1 MPVNIRGDADR
12 PPCDARPLPV
22 GSRQPATMQ
31 ETIQTVFTV
40 TALLGLVSLLLP
52 LAQRFAIPYAVLLA
66 LVGIAIGGIANLP
79 LAYQPGSVV
88 GDLVHWLHDFGLS
101 AESLLYVFLP
111 ALLFEAA
118 LNIDVRQLSD
128 EVAPVLLLAVIGV
141 IVCTFVVGLALWPIS
156 PVGILACVILGAII
170 ATTDPVA
177 VVAIFHDIGAP
188 RRLSTL
194 VQGESLFNDA
204 AAIAIYSLAVA
215 MLAGNQPASPLDG
228 VVTFVRQFGGGLVT
242 GYVAGY
248 VVTLSMPMLR
258 ASRLAEAT
266 LTIGFAYVI
275 FVVCDHYLGFSGV
288 VAVASA
294 ALAVSAEGRRR
305 LSPSNWESLVVTWE
319 QLAFWAS
326 SLIFLFAAMQTPELL
341 SNASWGDLALLAA
354 LIAAALLARALTL
367 YGLIPLL
374 SYAGIA
380 KPIDRNYKLVMLW
393 GGMRGAV
400 SLALAL
406 AATENTALPPEVR
419 QFVGILA
426 TGFVLFTLLVTAPTM
441 RPLMRLL
448 KISSLGPAETALSE
462 RVIGLSLSS
471 IPQEIETV
479 GRQHQISPEIV
490 AEVAKVYGADAG
502 DPGESDAPGSD
513 LPDELKQRAALS
525 VLVDREQEF
534 CLDYFESRTVSRRV
548 AASLLAHA
556 ARLRDG
562 VRSDGI
568 AGYQQAAARIR
579 GFGLGLRLSLAV
591 HHRIGVALIL
601 ARLLA
606 DRFEVQLAARFVLQ
620 NVIAFNRNQ
629 IEQVFG
635 ARARAAMAQQL
646 ESRLSALERAIAAVK
661 LQYPGYARQLETQF
675 LARMAA
681 RIEDD
686 RYRRLRAESIINQE
700 IYEDLQRKL
709 RPRRRSVE
717 ARPRLDLGLKREDLV
732 CGVPMFA
739 SLDTQARRSVARL
752 LRPRLAVPDEAIV
765 RRGERGDAMYF
776 ISSGAV
782 EVRIA
787 PAPVQLGTGD
797 FFGELAL
804 LVSDR
809 RNADVVALG
818 YCQLLSLASRD
829 LHRLFGTEPALRDQ
843 IHAVAQARTAT
854 AEAE

>member
-1 MPVNIRGDADR
+1 MHD
-12 PPCDARPLPV
+12 
-22 GSRQPATMQ
+22 
-31 ETIQTVFTV
+31 TIQTVFTV

-52 LAQRFAIPYAVLLA
+52 LAERFSIPYAVLLA
-66 LVGIAIGGIANLP
+66 LVGIAIGAVTNIP
-79 LAYQPGSVV
+79 SAYQPGGIV
-88 GDLVHWLHDFGLS
+88 GDVVSWLRDFGLS

-118 LNIDVRQLSD
+118 LNVDVRQLSD

-141 IVCTFVVGLALWPIS
+141 IVCTFVVGLALWPVS
-156 PVGILACVILGAII
+156 PVGVLAGIILGAII

-215 MLAGNQPASPLDG
+215 MLTGARPTSPVDG
-228 VVTFVRQFGGGLVT
+228 VLTFVRQFGGGLIT
-242 GYVAGY
+242 GYLAGW
-248 VVTLSMPMLR
+248 VVTLFMPILR

-275 FVVCDHYLGFSGV
+275 FIVCDHYLGFSGV

-294 ALAVSAEGRRR
+294 ALAVSAGGRRR

-326 SLIFLFAAMQTPELL
+326 SLIFLFAAMQTPDLL
-341 SNASWGDLALLAA
+341 AQASWGDLALLGALIVAA
-354 LIAAALLARALTL
+354 LVARALTL
-367 YGLIPLL
+367 YGLIPIL
-374 SYAGIA
+374 SFARIA
-380 KPIDRNYKLVMLW
+380 SPIDANYKLVMLW

-448 KISSLGPAETALSE
+448 KISSAPPEEVALRQ

-479 GRQHQISPEIV
+479 GRQHQISPEIA
-490 AEVAKVYGADAG
+490 AEVARVYETGTRDRADVQL
-502 DPGESDAPGSD
+502 PGE
-513 LPDELKQRAALS
+513 LRERAALS
-525 VLVDREQEF
+525 VLADREQEF

-562 VRSDGI
+562 ARSDGVE
-568 AGYQQAAARIR
+568 GYQKAAARIL
-579 GFGLGLRLSLAV
+579 GFNRTLRLALAI
-591 HHRIGVALIL
+591 HHSIGIARPL
-601 ARLLA
+601 ARQLA

-620 NVIAFNRNQ
+620 NVIAFNRDQ
-629 IEQVFG
+629 IEQAFG
-635 ARARAAMAQQL
+635 SGPSAAMAHQL
-646 ESRLSALERAIAAVK
+646 ELRFRAIDRAISALK
-661 LQYPGYARQLETQF
+661 LQYPTYARQLEMQF
-675 LARMAA
+675 LARTAA
-681 RIEDD
+681 RLEEE

-700 IYEDLQRKL
+700 VYEDLQRDL
-709 RPRRRSVE
+709 RPRRRAVE
-717 ARPRLDLGLKREDLV
+717 VRPTLDLGLKREDLISR
-732 CGVPMFA
+732 VPMFA
-739 SLDTQARRSVARL
+739 ALDAKAMHSVARL
-752 LRPRLAVPDEAIV
+752 LRPRLAVPDEVIV
-765 RRGERGDAMYF
+765 HEGERGDAMYF

-782 EVRIA
+782 EVRI
-787 PAPVQLGTGD
+787 PSTSVQLGTGD

-804 LVSDR
+804 LVTDR
-809 RNADVVALG
+809 RTADVVALG
-818 YCQLLSLASRD
+818 YCQLLSLAARD
-829 LHRLFGTEPALRDQ
+829 LDRLFGTEPALRDQ
-843 IHAVAQARTAT
+843 IHAVAKTRTAS
-854 AEAE
+854 AETG

>member
-1 MPVNIRGDADR
+1 MHD
-12 PPCDARPLPV
+12 
-22 GSRQPATMQ
+22 
-31 ETIQTVFTV
+31 TIQTVFTV
-40 TALLGLVSLLLP
+40 TALLGLVSMLLP
-52 LAQRFAIPYAVLLA
+52 LAERFSIPYAVLLA
-66 LVGIAIGGIANLP
+66 LVGIAIGGVANLP
-79 LAYQPGSVV
+79 PDYQPGGIL
-88 GDLVHWLHDFGLS
+88 GDIVHWLHDFGLS

-118 LNIDVRQLSD
+118 VNVDVRQLSD
-128 EVAPVLLLAVIGV
+128 EVAPVLLLAIIGV
-141 IVCTFVVGLALWPIS
+141 IVCTFVVGFALWPVA
-156 PVGILACVILGAII
+156 PVGVLACVVLGAII

-177 VVAIFHDIGAP
+177 VVAIFRDIGAP

-215 MLAGNQPASPLDG
+215 MLAGDRPASPVDG
-228 VVTFVRQFGGGLVT
+228 ILTFVRQFSGGLV
-242 GYVAGY
+242 AGY
-248 VVTLSMPMLR
+248 FAGWVVTLVMPILR

-275 FVVCDHYLGFSGV
+275 FIICDHYLGVSGV

-294 ALAVSAEGRRR
+294 ALAVSAGGRRR

-341 SNASWGDLALLAA
+341 AQATWGDLALLGALIVAA
-354 LIAAALLARALTL
+354 LVARALTL
-367 YGLIPLL
+367 YGMIPML
-374 SYAGIA
+374 SFAGIA
-380 KPIDRNYKLVMLW
+380 KPIDADHKLVMLW

-448 KISSLGPAETALSE
+448 KISSAPPAEVALSQQ
-462 RVIGLSLSS
+462 VIGLSLSS

-490 AEVAKVYGADAG
+490 AEVAKVYDADTHKTTEAG
-502 DPGESDAPGSD
+502 IANADLPGE
-513 LPDELKQRAALS
+513 LRERAALA
-525 VLVDREQEF
+525 VLADREQEF

-548 AASLLAHA
+548 AANLLVHA
-556 ARLRDG
+556 SRLRDG
-562 VRSDGI
+562 ARSDGVE
-568 AGYQQAAARIR
+568 GYQKAAGRILA
-579 GFGLGLRLSLAV
+579 FSPALRLSLAM
-591 HHRIGVALIL
+591 HRRLGVAGLL
-601 ARLLA
+601 ARQLA

-620 NVIAFNRNQ
+620 NVIAFNREQ

-635 ARARAAMAQQL
+635 AR
-646 ESRLSALERAIAAVK
+646 LSAIMAEQLDFRFRGIDRAIAALK
-661 LQYPGYARQLETQF
+661 LQYPTYARQLEIQF

-681 RIEDD
+681 RLEEE
-686 RYRRLRAESIINQE
+686 RYRRLRAEAIINQE

-717 ARPRLDLGLKREDLV
+717 VRPTLDLGLKREDLV
-732 CGVPMFA
+732 CRVPMFA
-739 SLDTQARRSVARL
+739 ALDATARRSVARL
-752 LRPRLAVPDEAIV
+752 LRPRLALPDEIIV
-765 RRGERGDAMYF
+765 HKGDRGDAMYF

-782 EVRIA
+782 EVRIL
-787 PAPVQLGTGD
+787 PASVQLGSGD

-804 LVSDR
+804 LVADR

-818 YCQLLSLASRD
+818 YCQLLTLAARD
-829 LHRLFGTEPALRDQ
+829 LQRLFGTEPALRDQ
-843 IHAVAQARTAT
+843 IHAVAQARTAP
-854 AEAE
+854 AEAG

>member
-1 MPVNIRGDADR
+1 MHD
-12 PPCDARPLPV
+12 
-22 GSRQPATMQ
+22 
-31 ETIQTVFTV
+31 TIETVFAV

-52 LAQRFAIPYAVLLA
+52 LAQRFSIPYAVLLA
-66 LVGIAIGGIANLP
+66 VVGLAIGGITNLP
-79 LAYQPGSVV
+79 PVYLPGGIV
-88 GDLVHWLHDFGLS
+88 GDLLAWLRDFGLS

-118 LNIDVRQLSD
+118 LNVDVRQLSD
-128 EVAPVLLLAVIGV
+128 EIAPVLLLAVIGV
-141 IVCTFVVGLALWPIS
+141 IVCTLVVGFALWPIA
-156 PVGILACVILGAII
+156 PVGILACIVLGAII

-215 MLAGNQPASPLDG
+215 MLAGDRPAHPLDG
-228 VVTFVRQFGGGLVT
+228 ALTFLRQFGGGLAA
-242 GYVAGY
+242 GYVAGWAI
-248 VVTLSMPMLR
+248 TLFIPILR

-266 LTIGFAYVI
+266 LTIAFAYVI
-275 FVVCDHYLGFSGV
+275 FVICDHYLHVSGV

-305 LSPSNWESLVVTWE
+305 LSPSNWEGLVVTWE

-326 SLIFLFAAMQTPELL
+326 SLIFLFAAMQTPDLL
-341 SNASWGDLALLAA
+341 GKASWGDLALLGALIVAA
-354 LIAAALLARALTL
+354 LGARALTL
-367 YGLIPLL
+367 YGLIPML
-374 SYAGIA
+374 SFARVA
-380 KPIDRNYKLVMLW
+380 KPIAGDHKLVMLW

-448 KISSLGPAETALSE
+448 KISSLPPAEIALNE

-479 GRQHQISPEIV
+479 GRQHQIAPELV
-490 AEVAKVYGADAG
+490 AEVLTLYDAQI
-502 DPGESDAPGSD
+502 DGSGGMSSEHTQ
-513 LPDELKQRAALS
+513 LPTELRERAAVS
-525 VLVDREQEF
+525 VLADREQEF
-534 CLDYFESRTVSRRV
+534 CLEYFESRTVSRRV

-562 VRSDGI
+562 ARTDGV
-568 AGYQQAAARIR
+568 AGYHRAAERIR
-579 GFGLGLRLSLAV
+579 GFGPALRLALAIQQ
-591 HHRIGVALIL
+591 RLGIAWPL

-606 DRFEVQLAARFVLQ
+606 DRFEVRLAARFVLQ
-620 NVIAFNRNQ
+620 NVIAFNRDET
-629 IEQVFG
+629 EQVFG
-635 ARARAAMAQQL
+635 AAARAAMAEQL
-646 ESRLSALERAIAAVK
+646 EDRLAAIDRAITSVK
-661 LQYPGYARQLETQF
+661 LQYPTYARQLELQF
-675 LARMAA
+675 LARVAA
-681 RIEDD
+681 RLEED
-686 RYRRLRAESIINQE
+686 RYRRLRAVSIINQE
-700 IYEDLQRKL
+700 VYDDLQRKL
-709 RPRRRSVE
+709 RPRRRAVE
-717 ARPRLDLGLKREDLV
+717 VRPKLDLGLKREDLV
-732 CGVPMFA
+732 RRVPMFA
-739 SLDTQARRSVARL
+739 ALDAKTQRSVARL
-752 LRPRLAVPDEAIV
+752 LRPRLAVPDEIV
-765 RRGERGDAMYF
+765 VRKGERGDAMYF

-782 EVRIA
+782 EVRID
-787 PAPVQLGTGD
+787 PTPVQLGTGD

-804 LVSDR
+804 LVTER

-818 YCQLLSLASRD
+818 YCQLLSLAARD

-843 IHAVAQARTAT
+843 IHAVAEARTA
-854 AEAE
+854 APEAL

>member
-1 MPVNIRGDADR
+1 MHD
-12 PPCDARPLPV
+12 
-22 GSRQPATMQ
+22 
-31 ETIQTVFTV
+31 TIETVFAV

-52 LAQRFAIPYAVLLA
+52 LAQRFSIPYAVLLA
-66 LVGIAIGGIANLP
+66 VVGIAIGGITNLP
-79 LAYQPGSVV
+79 PAYLPGGIV
-88 GDLVHWLHDFGLS
+88 GDLQAWLRDFGLS

-118 LNIDVRQLSD
+118 LNVDVRQLSD
-128 EVAPVLLLAVIGV
+128 EIAPVLLLAVIGV
-141 IVCTFVVGLALWPIS
+141 IVCTLVVGFALWPIA
-156 PVGILACVILGAII
+156 PVGILACIVLGAII

-215 MLAGNQPASPLDG
+215 MLAGDRPAHPLDG
-228 VVTFVRQFGGGLVT
+228 VLTFLRQFGGGLAA
-242 GYVAGY
+242 GYVAGWAI
-248 VVTLSMPMLR
+248 TLFIPILR

-266 LTIGFAYVI
+266 LTIAFAYVI
-275 FVVCDHYLGFSGV
+275 FVICDHYLHVSGV

-305 LSPSNWESLVVTWE
+305 LSPSNWEGLVVTWE

-326 SLIFLFAAMQTPELL
+326 SLIFLFAAMQTPDLL
-341 SNASWGDLALLAA
+341 GKASWGDLALLGALIVAA
-354 LIAAALLARALTL
+354 LGARALTL
-367 YGLIPLL
+367 YGLIPML
-374 SYAGIA
+374 SFARVA
-380 KPIDRNYKLVMLW
+380 KPIAGDHKLVMLW

-448 KISSLGPAETALSE
+448 KISSLPPAEIALNE

-479 GRQHQISPEIV
+479 GRQHQIAPELV
-490 AEVAKVYGADAG
+490 AEVLTLYDAQIDDSG
-502 DPGESDAPGSD
+502 GMSSEHTQ
-513 LPDELKQRAALS
+513 LPTELRERAAVS
-525 VLVDREQEF
+525 VLADREQEF
-534 CLDYFESRTVSRRV
+534 CLEYFESRTVSRRV

-562 VRSDGI
+562 ARSDGV
-568 AGYQQAAARIR
+568 AGYHRAAERIR
-579 GFGLGLRLSLAV
+579 GFGPALRLALAIQQ
-591 HHRIGVALIL
+591 RLGIAWPL

-606 DRFEVQLAARFVLQ
+606 DRFEVRLAARFVLQ
-620 NVIAFNRNQ
+620 NVIAFNRDQ
-629 IEQVFG
+629 TEQVFG
-635 ARARAAMAQQL
+635 AAARAAMAEQL
-646 ESRLSALERAIAAVK
+646 EDRLAAIDRAITSVK
-661 LQYPGYARQLETQF
+661 LQYPTYARQLELQF
-675 LARMAA
+675 LARVAA
-681 RIEDD
+681 RLEED

-700 IYEDLQRKL
+700 VYDDLQRKL
-709 RPRRRSVE
+709 RPRRRAVE
-717 ARPRLDLGLKREDLV
+717 VRPKLDLGLKREDLV
-732 CGVPMFA
+732 RRVPMFA
-739 SLDTQARRSVARL
+739 ALDAKTQRSVARL
-752 LRPRLAVPDEAIV
+752 LRPRLAVPDEIV
-765 RRGERGDAMYF
+765 VRKGERGDAMYF

-782 EVRIA
+782 EVRID
-787 PAPVQLGTGD
+787 PTPVQLGTGD

-804 LVSDR
+804 LVTER

-818 YCQLLSLASRD
+818 YCQLLSLAARD

-843 IHAVAQARTAT
+843 IHAVAEARTAAT
-854 AEAE
+854 EAL

>member
-1 MPVNIRGDADR
+1 MHD
-12 PPCDARPLPV
+12 
-22 GSRQPATMQ
+22 
-31 ETIQTVFTV
+31 TIQTVFAV

-52 LAQRFAIPYAVLLA
+52 LAERFSIPYAVLLA

-79 LAYQPGSVV
+79 SAYQPGSILGDVV
-88 GDLVHWLHDFGLS
+88 SWLHDFGLS

-118 LNIDVRQLSD
+118 LNVDVRQLSD
-128 EVAPVLLLAVIGV
+128 EVATVLLLAVIGV

-156 PVGILACVILGAII
+156 PVGVLACVILGAII

-177 VVAIFHDIGAP
+177 VVAIFRDIGAP

-215 MLAGNQPASPLDG
+215 MLTGDQPARPLDG
-228 VVTFVRQFGGGLVT
+228 VLTFLRQFGGGLAA
-242 GYVAGY
+242 GYVAGWAI
-248 VVTLSMPMLR
+248 TLFLPILR

-275 FVVCDHYLGFSGV
+275 FIVCDHYVGVSGV
-288 VAVASA
+288 VAVAAA
-294 ALAVSAEGRRR
+294 ALAVSAGGRRR

-341 SNASWGDLALLAA
+341 ANASWGDLALLGA
-354 LIAAALLARALTL
+354 LLVTALLARALTL
-367 YGLIPLL
+367 YGLIPML
-374 SYAGIA
+374 SFAGIA
-380 KPIDRNYKLVMLW
+380 KPIDANYKLVMLW

-406 AATENTALPPEVR
+406 AATENHALPPEVR

-448 KISSLGPAETALSE
+448 KISSAAPAEIALSQ

-471 IPQEIETV
+471 IPQEIEKV
-479 GRQHQISPEIV
+479 GHQHQISPEIV
-490 AEVAKVYGADAG
+490 AEVAKVYDAEARNPAETAVAD
-502 DPGESDAPGSD
+502 DE
-513 LPDELKQRAALS
+513 LPDELRRRAALS
-525 VLVDREQEF
+525 VLADREQEF

-556 ARLRDG
+556 SRLRDG
-562 VRSDGI
+562 ARSDGI
-568 AGYQQAAARIR
+568 DGYQKASARIR
-579 GFGLGLRLSLAV
+579 GFTPTLRLSLAI
-591 HHRIGVALIL
+591 HHRIGVAGPL

-620 NVIAFNRNQ
+620 NLIAFNRDQ

-635 ARARAAMAQQL
+635 AEA
-646 ESRLSALERAIAAVK
+646 SRLMAVQLDRRFHAVDRAISALK
-661 LQYPGYARQLETQF
+661 LQYPTYARQLEIQF
-675 LARMAA
+675 LARTAA
-681 RIEDD
+681 RLEEE
-686 RYRRLRAESIINQE
+686 RYRRLRAEAIINQE
-700 IYEDLQRKL
+700 VYEDLQRKM
-709 RPRRRSVE
+709 RPRRRAVE
-717 ARPRLDLGLKREDLV
+717 ARPVLDLGLKRDDLV
-732 CGVPMFA
+732 RRVPMFA
-739 SLDTQARRSVARL
+739 ALDAKAQHSVARL
-752 LRPRLAVPDEAIV
+752 LRPRLAVPDEVIV
-765 RRGERGDAMYF
+765 HKGERGDAMYF

-787 PAPVQLGTGD
+787 PNPVQLGSGD

-804 LVSDR
+804 LVADR
-809 RNADVVALG
+809 RTADVVALG
-818 YCQLLSLASRD
+818 YCQLLTLAARD

-843 IHAVAQARTAT
+843 IHAVAQARTAA
-854 AEAE
+854 AEIG

>member
-1 MPVNIRGDADR
+1 MHD
-12 PPCDARPLPV
+12 
-22 GSRQPATMQ
+22 
-31 ETIQTVFTV
+31 TIQTVFAV

-52 LAQRFAIPYAVLLA
+52 LAQRFSIPYAVLLA

-79 LAYQPGSVV
+79 FVYQPGSIIGDVV
-88 GDLVHWLHDFGLS
+88 SWLHDFGLS

-118 LNIDVRQLSD
+118 LNVDVRQLSD

-141 IVCTFVVGLALWPIS
+141 IVCTLVVGFALWPIS

-215 MLAGNQPASPLDG
+215 MLAGDRPANPLDG
-228 VVTFVRQFGGGLVT
+228 VLTFVRDFGGGLVI
-242 GYVAGY
+242 GYLAGWA
-248 VVTLSMPMLR
+248 VTLFIPMLR
-258 ASRLAEAT
+258 ASRLAEST
-266 LTIGFAYVI
+266 LTIAFAYVI
-275 FVVCDHYLGFSGV
+275 FIVCDHYLDVSGV

-294 ALAVSAEGRRR
+294 ALAVSAGGRRR
-305 LSPSNWESLVVTWE
+305 LAPSNWESLVVTWE

-326 SLIFLFAAMQTPELL
+326 SLIFLFAAMQTPQLL
-341 SNASWGDLALLAA
+341 AKATWGDFGLLGA
-354 LIAAALLARALTL
+354 LIAAALVARAMTL

-374 SYAGIA
+374 SFTGIA
-380 KPIDRNYKLVMLW
+380 KPIDANYKLVMLW

-448 KISSLGPAETALSE
+448 KISSLAPAEAALSQ
-462 RVIGLSLSS
+462 RVIGLTLSS

-479 GRQHQISPEIV
+479 GRQYQISPEIV
-490 AEVAKVYGADAG
+490 AEVAKVYDANIR
-502 DPGESDAPGSD
+502 DPAPSVVSDPRLRS
-513 LPDELKQRAALS
+513 ELRERAALS
-525 VLVDREQEF
+525 VLADREQEF

-562 VRSDGI
+562 VRSDGLE
-568 AGYQQAAARIR
+568 GYQRAAARIR
-579 GFGLGLRLSLAV
+579 GFSRPLRLSLAI
-591 HHRIGVALIL
+591 HHRIGAARPL

-620 NVIAFNRNQ
+620 NVIAFNRDQ
-629 IEQVFG
+629 VERVFG
-635 ARARAAMAQQL
+635 VEARAAMAQQL
-646 ESRLSALERAIAAVK
+646 ESRIAAVDRALAAVK
-661 LQYPGYARQLETQF
+661 LQYPTYARQLELQF

-681 RIEDD
+681 RLEDD
-686 RYRRLRAESIINQE
+686 RYRRLRSESMINQE
-700 IYEDLQRKL
+700 MYEDLQRKL
-709 RPRRRSVE
+709 RPRRKAVDV
-717 ARPRLDLGLKREDLV
+717 RPTLDLGLKREDLV
-732 CGVPMFA
+732 RRVPMFA
-739 SLDTQARRSVARL
+739 ALDVKSRHSVERL
-752 LRPRLAVPDEAIV
+752 LRPRLAVPDEVIV
-765 RRGERGDAMYF
+765 RKGERGDAMYF

-782 EVRIA
+782 EVRIS
-787 PAPVQLGTGD
+787 PAPVQLGSGD

-809 RNADVVALG
+809 RTADVAALG
-818 YCQLLSLASRD
+818 YCQLLTLAARD
-829 LHRLFGTEPALRDQ
+829 LHRLFGTEPGLRDQ
-843 IHAVAQARTAT
+843 IRAVAEARTAAAGT
-854 AEAE
+854 G

>member
-1 MPVNIRGDADR
+1 GD
-12 PPCDARPLPV
+12 V
-22 GSRQPATMQ
+22 
-31 ETIQTVFTV
+31 
-40 TALLGLVSLLLP
+40 VS
-52 LAQRFAIPYAVLLA
+52 
-66 LVGIAIGGIANLP
+66 
-79 LAYQPGSVV
+79 
-88 GDLVHWLHDFGLS
+88 WLHDFGLS

-118 LNIDVRQLSD
+118 LNVDVRQLSD

-141 IVCTFVVGLALWPIS
+141 IVCTFVVGLALWPIA
-156 PVGILACVILGAII
+156 PVGLLACVILGAII

-204 AAIAIYSLAVA
+204 AAIAIYSLVVA
-215 MLAGNQPASPLDG
+215 MMASDRPANPLDG
-228 VVTFVRQFGGGLVT
+228 FVTFVRQFGGGLA
-242 GYVAGY
+242 AGY
-248 VVTLSMPMLR
+248 IAGWGITLFIPILR

-266 LTIGFAYVI
+266 LTIAFAYVI
-275 FVVCDHYLGFSGV
+275 FVVCDHYIGVSGV

-294 ALAVSAEGRRR
+294 ALAVSAGGRRR

-326 SLIFLFAAMQTPELL
+326 SLIFLFAAMQVPDLL
-341 SNASWGDLALLAA
+341 EKASWSDLGVLVALV
-354 LIAAALLARALTL
+354 IAALLARALTL
-367 YGLIPLL
+367 YGLFPML
-374 SYAGIA
+374 SFAGIA
-380 KPIDRNYKLVMLW
+380 KPIDREHKLVMLW

-406 AATENTALPPEVR
+406 AAAENTALPPEVR

-448 KISSLGPAETALSE
+448 KISSLAPAEIAVSQ

-490 AEVAKVYGADAG
+490 AEVAKVYGGHGG
-502 DPGESDAPGSD
+502 DPIGAISERGE
-513 LPDELKQRAALS
+513 LPATLRERVALY
-525 VLVDREQEF
+525 VLADREQEF
-534 CLDYFESRTVSRRV
+534 CLEYFESRTVSRRV
-548 AASLLAHA
+548 AAALLAHA

-562 VRSDGI
+562 ARSDGV
-568 AGYQQAAARIR
+568 AGYQRAAARILE
-579 GFGLGLRLSLAV
+579 FNAALRLSRAI
-591 HHRIGVALIL
+591 HHRLGIARPL
-601 ARLLA
+601 ARLLG
-606 DRFEVQLAARFVLQ
+606 DRFEVQLATRFVLQ
-620 NVIAFNRNQ
+620 NVIAFNREQ
-629 IEQVFG
+629 IEEVFG
-635 ARARAAMAQQL
+635 AGPRTAMAQQL
-646 ESRLSALERAIAAVK
+646 DQRFTAIDRAIAALK
-661 LQYPGYARQLETQF
+661 LQYPTYARQLELQF

-681 RIEDD
+681 RLEEE
-686 RYRRLRAESIINQE
+686 RYRRLRAESIINQD

-709 RPRRRSVE
+709 RPRRRAVE
-717 ARPRLDLGLKREDLV
+717 VRPTLDLGLKREELV
-732 CGVPMFA
+732 GRVAMFA
-739 SLDTQARRSVARL
+739 ALDPKSQHAVARM
-752 LRPRLAVPDEAIV
+752 LRPQLAVPDEVIV
-765 RRGERGDAMYF
+765 HKGERGDAMYF

-782 EVRIA
+782 EVRIS
-787 PAPVQLGTGD
+787 PTPVHLGSGD

-804 LVSDR
+804 LVADR

-818 YCQLLSLASRD
+818 YCQLLSLAARD

-843 IHAVAQARTAT
+843 IHAVAQARTAA
-854 AEAE
+854 AETG

>member
-1 MPVNIRGDADR
+1 MH
-12 PPCDARPLPV
+12 
-22 GSRQPATMQ
+22 
-31 ETIQTVFTV
+31 ETVETVFAV

-52 LAQRFAIPYAVLLA
+52 LAQRLSIPYAVLLA
-66 LVGIAIGGIANLP
+66 VVGIGIGGVANLP
-79 LAYQPGSVV
+79 PAYQPGGIL
-88 GDLVHWLHDFGLS
+88 GDLVAWLRDFGLS

-128 EVAPVLLLAVIGV
+128 EIAPVFLLAVIGV
-141 IVCTFVVGLALWPIS
+141 VVCTLVVGFALWPIA
-156 PVGILACVILGAII
+156 PTGLLACIILGAII

-215 MLAGNQPASPLDG
+215 MLAGDRPAHPLDG
-228 VVTFVRQFGGGLVT
+228 VVTFLREFGGGLA
-242 GYVAGY
+242 AGY
-248 VVTLSMPMLR
+248 LAGWALTLLIPILR

-266 LTIGFAYVI
+266 LTIAFAYVI
-275 FVVCDHYLGFSGV
+275 FVICEHYLHLSGV

-294 ALAVSAEGRRR
+294 ALAISAEGRRR

-326 SLIFLFAAMQTPELL
+326 SLIFLFAAMQTPDLL
-341 SNASWGDLALLAA
+341 SAASWGDFALLGA
-354 LIAAALLARALTL
+354 LAAAALLARGLTL
-367 YGLIPLL
+367 YGLMPLL
-374 SYAGIA
+374 SFAGIA
-380 KPIDRNYKLVMLW
+380 KPIDRDHKLVMWW

-448 KISSLGPAETALSE
+448 KVSSLAPAEVAVNQ

-471 IPQEIETV
+471 IPDAIETV
-479 GRQHQISPEIV
+479 GRQHQIAPEIV
-490 AEVAKVYGADAG
+490 AEVTNIYDAYVNG
-502 DPGESDAPGSD
+502 PGEAAPDDTG
-513 LPDELKQRAALS
+513 LPAELRQRVALYAAA
-525 VLVDREQEF
+525 DREEEF
-534 CLDYFESRTVSRRV
+534 CREYFESRTVSRRV
-548 AASLLAHA
+548 AASLLGHA

-562 VRSDGI
+562 ARSDGL
-568 AGYQQAAARIR
+568 AGYHKAAERIR
-579 GFGLGLRLSLAV
+579 GFSRALRLALAAQ
-591 HHRIGVALIL
+591 RRLGIARPL

-620 NVIAFNRNQ
+620 NVIAFNRDQ
-629 IEQVFG
+629 IGQVFG
-635 ARARAAMAQQL
+635 AEARAAMAEQL
-646 ESRLSALERAIAAVK
+646 EYRLAAIDRAIAAVK
-661 LQYPGYARQLETQF
+661 LQYPTYTRRLEFLF

-681 RIEDD
+681 RLEED
-686 RYRRLRAESIINQE
+686 RYHRLRAESIINQDM
-700 IYEDLQRKL
+700 YEDLQRKL
-709 RPRRRSVE
+709 RPRRRGVE
-717 ARPRLDLGLKREDLV
+717 ARPKLDLGLKREDLV
-732 CGVPMFA
+732 SRVPMFA
-739 SLDTQARRSVARL
+739 ALDTKVRRSVARL
-752 LRPRLAVPDEAIV
+752 LRPRLAVPNEVIV
-765 RRGERGDAMYF
+765 RKGERGDAMYF

-782 EVRIA
+782 EVRIE
-787 PAPVQLGTGD
+787 PNHVQLGTGD

-804 LVSDR
+804 LVADR

-818 YCQLLSLASRD
+818 YCQLLSLAARD
-829 LHRLFGTEPALRDQ
+829 LRRLFGTEPALRDQ
-843 IHAVAQARTAT
+843 IHAVAQARTAAT
-854 AEAE
+854 GAL